1 MSQPI
6 ATSPTHAPAFR
17 DQVEDQAH
25 DDHDRNDPPV
35 RPSKLWALIESLA
48 YAGVFIDPTGALM
61 AQRLRNA
68 RAEEARRRY
77 QP

>member
-6 ATSPTHAPAFR
+6 VTSPTHAPAFR
-17 DQVEDQAH
+17 DQVEDQTQDTHDH
-25 DDHDRNDPPV
+25 DDPPA
-35 RPSKLWALIESLA
+35 RPAKLWALLESLA

-68 RAEEARRRY
+68 RTQEARRA
-77 QP
+77 QG

>member
-1 MSQPI
+1 MSQPV
-6 ATSPTHAPAFR
+6 ATTPTHAPAFQ
-17 DQVEDQAH
+17 DTVERQGP
-25 DDHDRNDPPV
+25 DHDHDEPPA
-35 RPSKLWALIESLA
+35 RPSKLWALLESLA

-68 RAEEARRRY
+68 RAQEARRAQ

>member
-6 ATSPTHAPAFR
+6 ATSPTHAPALR
-17 DQVEDQAH
+17 DTVERRDA
-25 DDHDRNDPPV
+25 DHDRDDQPA
-35 RPSKLWALIESLA
+35 RPSRLWALVESLA

-68 RAEEARRRY
+68 RAQEARRAQ

>member
-17 DQVEDQAH
+17 DTVERPGP
-25 DDHDRNDPPV
+25 DHDRDDQPA
-35 RPSKLWALIESLA
+35 RPSKLWALLESLA

-68 RAEEARRRY
+68 RAQEARRAQ

>member
-6 ATSPTHAPAFR
+6 ATSPNHAPAFPDTVAR
-17 DQVEDQAH
+17 PGP
-25 DDHDRNDPPV
+25 DHDHDEPPA
-35 RPSKLWALIESLA
+35 RPSRLWALLESLA

-68 RAEEARRRY
+68 RSLEARRAQ

>member
-17 DQVEDQAH
+17 DQVEDQTH
-25 DDHDRNDPPV
+25 DTHDRDHPPA
-35 RPSKLWALIESLA
+35 RPSRLWALLESLA

-68 RAEEARRRY
+68 RAAEASRSRR
-77 QP
+77 

>member
-6 ATSPTHAPAFR
+6 VTSPTHAPAFR
-17 DQVEDQAH
+17 DRVEDQTH
-25 DDHDRNDPPV
+25 DIHDRNDPPA
-35 RPSKLWALIESLA
+35 RPSKLWALLESLA

-68 RAEEARRRY
+68 RAQEARRA
-77 QP
+77 QG